1 MEMKE
6 PAGVAC
12 NPRISGIELITTD
25 LARACAFYEQGLGFD
40 RVSGARHDGAEIAT
54 RRLGKEMLH
63 LVRPDCSG
71 RTYPEPRAANDPWF
85 QHFAIAVSDAAA
97 AFERLSRGSS
107 GCLFRRRPRFVE
119 FEWLSFPSGLARN
132 SSTRERVGSP
142 CRSLRRMP

>member
-12 NPRISGIELITTD
+12 NPRISGVELITTD

-85 QHFAIAVSDAAA
+85 QHSRLQYPMLPPRSSACRVAHPAACFGGA
-97 AFERLSRGSS
+97 LASSSSS
-107 GCLFRRRPRFVE
+107 G
-119 FEWLSFPSGLARN
+119 
-132 SSTRERVGSP
+132 
-142 CRSLRRMP
+142 